1 MESEKWQAM
10 EKHDAKAIR
19 KRLLDYWLDVL
30 SLLEEEKSACR
41 DAGVALSREFV
52 DKSRICTGEIRRDTK
67 IKPGDQD
74 LTEDAGSSGEGS
86 ANEIRLS
93 KLKLVS

>member
-1 MESEKWQAM
+1 M
-10 EKHDAKAIR
+10 EKHDAKAVR
-19 KRLLDYWLDVL
+19 KQVLDYWLDVL
-30 SLLEEEKSACR
+30 SLLEEEKQACR

-52 DKSRICTGEIRRDTK
+52 DKSRICADQIRRDTK

-74 LTEDAGSSGEGS
+74 LTEDAGSSGSGS
-86 ANEIRLS
+86 DTEIRLS